1 MSPNYRTIKAFP
13 LSTQAS
19 FEADCL
25 WKETAGEY
33 PRVREKRK
41 GEQNVKTAQLKSSK
55 KSVAIWGVTASLL
68 LVATIL
74 PAANALEISL
84 PSVVEVEA
92 ISSSAIIENSDA
104 TASLLADEDLAATA
118 SGAIFSSDLALVSSV
133 SRQVELAR
141 SPLGA
146 KKVAKSILLN
156 EYGFSEKEYKCLNSL
171 WTKESN
177 WNYKARNK
185 NSGAHGIPQAL
196 PASKMNVV
204 STDWRTNPVTQIR
217 WGLRYISIRYETP
230 CKALAKHK
238 RSNYY

>member
-1 MSPNYRTIKAFP
+1 MKSA
-13 LSTQAS
+13 L
-19 FEADCL
+19 
-25 WKETAGEY
+25 
-33 PRVREKRK
+33 
-41 GEQNVKTAQLKSSK
+41 LKSSK
-55 KSVAIWGVTASLL
+55 KSVAIWGVSASLL
-68 LVATIL
+68 LVATLL
-74 PAANALEISL
+74 PAASALETSL
-84 PSVVEVEA
+84 PSTLEQDSTKSAAILEPDEA
-92 ISSSAIIENSDA
+92 SV
-104 TASLLADEDLAATA
+104 SLFAEDDLAATA

-141 SPLGA
+141 TPLGA

-156 EYGFSEKEYKCLNSL
+156 EYGFSEKEYKCLNRL
-171 WTKESN
+171 WTKESH

-185 NSGAHGIPQAL
+185 SSGAHGIPQAL
-196 PASKMNVV
+196 PASKMNVI

>member
-1 MSPNYRTIKAFP
+1 
-13 LSTQAS
+13 
-19 FEADCL
+19 
-25 WKETAGEY
+25 
-33 PRVREKRK
+33 
-41 GEQNVKTAQLKSSK
+41 VKSALLKSSK

-74 PAANALEISL
+74 PAASALETSL
-84 PSVVEVEA
+84 PSTLEQDSTRTA
-92 ISSSAIIENSDA
+92 AIIEPDE
-104 TASLLADEDLAATA
+104 ASVSLFAEDDLAATA

-141 SPLGA
+141 TPLGA

-171 WTKESN
+171 WTKESH

-185 NSGAHGIPQAL
+185 SSGAHGIAQAL

>member
-1 MSPNYRTIKAFP
+1 
-13 LSTQAS
+13 
-19 FEADCL
+19 
-25 WKETAGEY
+25 
-33 PRVREKRK
+33 
-41 GEQNVKTAQLKSSK
+41 VKSALLKSSK
-55 KSVAIWGVTASLL
+55 KSVAIWRVTASLL

-74 PAANALEISL
+74 PAASALETTL
-84 PSVVEVEA
+84 PSTLEQDSAKSAAVVEPDQAAV
-92 ISSSAIIENSDA
+92 
-104 TASLLADEDLAATA
+104 SLLAEDDLAATA

-141 SPLGA
+141 TPLGA

-156 EYGFSEKEYKCLNSL
+156 EYGFSEKEYKCLNRL

>member
-1 MSPNYRTIKAFP
+1 MNF
-13 LSTQAS
+13 
-19 FEADCL
+19 
-25 WKETAGEY
+25 G
-33 PRVREKRK
+33 
-41 GEQNVKTAQLKSSK
+41 LKK
-55 KSVAIWGVTASLL
+55 FTTKSVAIWGVTSALL
-68 LVATIL
+68 LIATFL
-74 PAANALEISL
+74 PTANALESSAESVVVL
-84 PSVVEVEA
+84 EAPKTASVVEPTDP
-92 ISSSAIIENSDA
+92 S
-104 TASLLADEDLAATA
+104 TSLFAEDDLTATA
-118 SGAIFSSDLALVSSV
+118 SGAIFSSDMALVSAV

-141 SPLGA
+141 TALGA

-171 WTKESN
+171 WEKESH
-177 WNYKARNK
+177 WNYKARNAR
-185 NSGAHGIPQAL
+185 SGAHGIAQAL

>member
-1 MSPNYRTIKAFP
+1 
-13 LSTQAS
+13 
-19 FEADCL
+19 
-25 WKETAGEY
+25 
-33 PRVREKRK
+33 
-41 GEQNVKTAQLKSSK
+41 VKSALLKSSK
-55 KSVAIWGVTASLL
+55 KSVAIWGVSASLL
-68 LVATIL
+68 LVATLL
-74 PAANALEISL
+74 PAANALEIST
-84 PSVVEVEA
+84 PSTLEQDSPMSA
-92 ISSSAIIENSDA
+92 AIIGPDE
-104 TASLLADEDLAATA
+104 ASVSLFAEDDLAATA

-141 SPLGA
+141 TPLGA

-156 EYGFSEKEYKCLNSL
+156 EYGFSEKEYKCLNRL
-171 WTKESN
+171 WTKESH

-185 NSGAHGIPQAL
+185 ISGAHGIPQAL

>member
-1 MSPNYRTIKAFP
+1 M
-13 LSTQAS
+13 
-19 FEADCL
+19 E
-25 WKETAGEY
+25 
-33 PRVREKRK
+33 
-41 GEQNVKTAQLKSSK
+41 GEQTVKTTTLRSSK
-55 KSVAIWGVTASLL
+55 KLVAIWGVATSVL

-74 PAANALEISL
+74 PAANALETAL
-84 PSVVEVEA
+84 PSAIEIEA
-92 ISSSAIIENSDA
+92 SQSSAIVEPTDS
-104 TASLLADEDLAATA
+104 TAALLAEDDVSATA

-141 SPLGA
+141 TPLGA
-146 KKVAKSILLN
+146 KKVAKSILLD

-171 WTKESN
+171 WTKESH

-185 NSGAHGIPQAL
+185 NSGAHGIAQAL

>member
-1 MSPNYRTIKAFP
+1 M
-13 LSTQAS
+13 
-19 FEADCL
+19 E
-25 WKETAGEY
+25 
-33 PRVREKRK
+33 
-41 GEQNVKTAQLKSSK
+41 GEQTVKTAMIKSSK
-55 KSVAIWGVTASLL
+55 KLVAIWAVTTSVL

-74 PAANALEISL
+74 PAANALEMEAPSL
-84 PSVVEVEA
+84 VEIETA
-92 ISSSAIIENSDA
+92 KSSAIIEPTDSA
-104 TASLLADEDLAATA
+104 AALLAEDDLAATA

-141 SPLGA
+141 TPMGA

-171 WTKESN
+171 WTKESH

-196 PASKMNVV
+196 PASKMNVI

>member
-1 MSPNYRTIKAFP
+1 MKSA
-13 LSTQAS
+13 L
-19 FEADCL
+19 
-25 WKETAGEY
+25 
-33 PRVREKRK
+33 
-41 GEQNVKTAQLKSSK
+41 LKSSK
-55 KSVAIWGVTASLL
+55 KSVAIWGVSASLL
-68 LVATIL
+68 LVATLL
-74 PAANALEISL
+74 PAASALEIST
-84 PSVVEVEA
+84 PSTLEQDSPVSA
-92 ISSSAIIENSDA
+92 AIIGPDE
-104 TASLLADEDLAATA
+104 ASVSLFAEDDLAATA

-141 SPLGA
+141 TPLGA

-156 EYGFSEKEYKCLNSL
+156 EYGFSEKEYKCLNRL
-171 WTKESN
+171 WTKESH

-185 NSGAHGIPQAL
+185 SSGAHGIPQAL
-196 PASKMNVV
+196 PASKMNVI

>member
-1 MSPNYRTIKAFP
+1 
-13 LSTQAS
+13 
-19 FEADCL
+19 
-25 WKETAGEY
+25 
-33 PRVREKRK
+33 
-41 GEQNVKTAQLKSSK
+41 VKSALLKSSK
-55 KSVAIWGVTASLL
+55 KSVAIWGVSASLL

-74 PAANALEISL
+74 PAASALETTL
-84 PSVVEVEA
+84 PSTLEQDSTKSAAVVEPDQAAV
-92 ISSSAIIENSDA
+92 
-104 TASLLADEDLAATA
+104 SLLAEDDLAATA

-141 SPLGA
+141 TPLGA

-171 WTKESN
+171 WTKESH

-185 NSGAHGIPQAL
+185 NSGAHGIAQAL
-196 PASKMNVV
+196 PASKMNVI

>member
-1 MSPNYRTIKAFP
+1 M
-13 LSTQAS
+13 
-19 FEADCL
+19 
-25 WKETAGEY
+25 
-33 PRVREKRK
+33 
-41 GEQNVKTAQLKSSK
+41 KTTTLRSSK
-55 KSVAIWGVTASLL
+55 KLVAIWGVATSVL

-74 PAANALEISL
+74 PAANALETAL
-84 PSVVEVEA
+84 PSAIEIEA
-92 ISSSAIIENSDA
+92 AQSSAIVEPTDS
-104 TASLLADEDLAATA
+104 TAPLLAEDDLSATA

-141 SPLGA
+141 TPLGA
-146 KKVAKSILLN
+146 KKVAKSILLD

-171 WTKESN
+171 WTKESHC
-177 WNYKARNK
+177 NYKARNK
-185 NSGAHGIPQAL
+185 NSGAHGIAQAL

>member
-1 MSPNYRTIKAFP
+1 M
-13 LSTQAS
+13 
-19 FEADCL
+19 
-25 WKETAGEY
+25 
-33 PRVREKRK
+33 
-41 GEQNVKTAQLKSSK
+41 KTAVLKSSK

-74 PAANALEISL
+74 PAANALEIAV
-84 PSVVEVEA
+84 PSMVEIETA
-92 ISSSAIIENSDA
+92 ASSAIVEPTDS
-104 TASLLADEDLAATA
+104 TAALLAEDDLAATA

-141 SPLGA
+141 TPLGA

-171 WTKESN
+171 WTKESH

-185 NSGAHGIPQAL
+185 NSGAHGIAQAL

>member
-1 MSPNYRTIKAFP
+1 VKAV
-13 LSTQAS
+13 L
-19 FEADCL
+19 
-25 WKETAGEY
+25 
-33 PRVREKRK
+33 
-41 GEQNVKTAQLKSSK
+41 LKSSK
-55 KSVAIWGVTASLL
+55 KSVAIWGVSAALL

-74 PAANALEISL
+74 PAANGLEIAIPSALEIDAPKS
-84 PSVVEVEA
+84 SAVVE
-92 ISSSAIIENSDA
+92 SAEPTS
-104 TASLLADEDLAATA
+104 SLLADDDLAATA

-141 SPLGA
+141 TPLGA
-146 KKVAKSILLN
+146 KKVAKSILLD

-171 WTKESN
+171 WTKESH

-185 NSGAHGIPQAL
+185 NSGAHGIAQAL

-238 RSNYY
+238 RSSYY

>member
-1 MSPNYRTIKAFP
+1 M
-13 LSTQAS
+13 
-19 FEADCL
+19 E
-25 WKETAGEY
+25 
-33 PRVREKRK
+33 
-41 GEQNVKTAQLKSSK
+41 GEQNVKTAVLKSSK

-74 PAANALEISL
+74 PAANALEMAVPSL
-84 PSVVEVEA
+84 VEIETA
-92 ISSSAIIENSDA
+92 ASSAIVEPTDS
-104 TASLLADEDLAATA
+104 TAALLAEDDLAATA

-141 SPLGA
+141 TPMGA

-171 WTKESN
+171 WTKESH

-185 NSGAHGIPQAL
+185 SSGAHGIPQAL
-196 PASKMNVV
+196 PASKMNVI